1 MKTQKNGR
9 KANHVTKVKS
19 YLKEAVNAIA
29 ETSWV
34 IMTGFVV
41 GLVTPSVHARGA
53 PLKG

>member
-1 MKTQKNGR
+1 MKTQMNGR
-9 KANHVTKVKS
+9 KANHLDQVKS
-19 YLKEAVNAIA
+19 YLKEVVNALA
-29 ETSWV
+29 ETSWA